1 MNNHKIIIIGIV
13 LMMILAAFFWLDIRL
28 HQPQVCKDEIT
39 IVSSFGFIY
48 ASVPMKDVKSY
59 ICDEGTIVEPLR
71 CPYCSFWVKK
81 GRCAVL
87 MEVCR

>member
-39 IVSSFGFIY
+39 IVSSFGFMITQQ
-48 ASVPMKDVKSY
+48 ARIPSY
-59 ICDEGTIVEPLR
+59 LYDGGI
-71 CPYCSFWVKK
+71 
-81 GRCAVL
+81 A
-87 MEVCR
+87 